1 MTTFAEILNEAN
13 QLTEMADI
21 FATRY
26 VSSARGQMKA
36 PIVVI
41 PATDS
46 KQGEEKAPTA
56 KPNGITR

>member
-1 MTTFAEILNEAN
+1 
-13 QLTEMADI
+13 MADI

-26 VSSARGQMKA
+26 VSANRGQMKA
-36 PIVVI
+36 PMVVI